1 MEKILIIFVLIIA
14 VGFAAG
20 FYQMTYQTTTTD
32 MHDMQMPGM
41 QTHGEMPSAS
51 KNEPSNID
59 HMNVAVNSPKAASV
73 GDISRRTDDIP
84 LPITR
89 DYSKRVVFEL
99 RTKEVVAEI
108 APGITYEYWT
118 YDGTVPGPF
127 LRVREGDTVEIHLTH
142 DAHSQTGKADGMD
155 SMAFSLVPAVLAH
168 GDEEM
173 PIMDAHSMDG
183 TGGTMSGDEH
193 AIAGHAAHSIDLH
206 AVIGP
211 GGGGTITQSKTG
223 ETKVFQFIASRSGLY
238 IYHCASPDI
247 PTHIAN
253 GMYGMILVEPKE
265 GLKKVDKEFYVMQ
278 GELYTEGSL
287 NEPGLQHFSK
297 EKVLAGRPEYVVF
310 NGRVGAL
317 TGGNALRAKTGEKIR
332 LFLGVGT
339 FIPSNFHVIGG
350 IFDALYPEGDIV
362 SSPRRNIQTTIIP
375 AGGSAMAELTFGV
388 PGKYLLVDHNLP
400 NALYRGALGELIVS
414 GLENPERFSP
424 INP

>member
-127 LRVREGDTVEIHLTH
+127 LRVREGDTVEIRLTH
-142 DAHSQTGKADGMD
+142 SPKETRESENTVNEVPSIDDQSIRYHLKALTSTSWNSLSQR
-155 SMAFSLVPAVLAH
+155 FSTFF
-168 GDEEM
+168 EEENM
-173 PIMDAHSMDG
+173 HD
-183 TGGTMSGDEH
+183 T
-193 AIAGHAAHSIDLH
+193 HSIDLH
-206 AVIGP
+206 AVTGP
-211 GGGGTITQSKTG
+211 GGGSVLTQVQEG
-223 ETKVFQFIASRSGLY
+223 ETKTFQFRALRPGVY
-238 IYHCASPDI
+238 VYHCASPHI

-253 GMYGMILVEPKE
+253 G
-265 GLKKVDKEFYVMQ
+265 
-278 GELYTEGSL
+278 
-287 NEPGLQHFSK
+287 
-297 EKVLAGRPEYVVF
+297 
-310 NGRVGAL
+310 
-317 TGGNALRAKTGEKIR
+317 
-332 LFLGVGT
+332 
-339 FIPSNFHVIGG
+339 
-350 IFDALYPEGDIV
+350 
-362 SSPRRNIQTTIIP
+362 
-375 AGGSAMAELTFGV
+375 
-388 PGKYLLVDHNLP
+388 
-400 NALYRGALGELIVS
+400 
-414 GLENPERFSP
+414 
-424 INP
+424 